1 MSRLALAHPEVAIKF
16 YIDGKCQFQTNGR
29 NDLLEVIANIFGYAV
44 AKSMIPFEFETI
56 DYQVK
61 GYLGKPDI
69 AKASRYY
76 MITLLNGRN
85 VYMPKVQGAIKD
97 AYNDFIP
104 PSKYPFVALDFYVD
118 YALVDVNVHPSKREV
133 RFSKEE
139 ELRLALLEKIPEAL
153 RPKTIYDEIPVSEVK
168 KVEKPVIEHVDLF
181 DTMEVEDNNPKI
193 EKVEEIKNEY
203 VKETPKYNE
212 VVQEFVKDNNI
223 NNTIKE
229 SHEGTKEEPYVD
241 TFKSQDEEYVTPIT
255 KEPEQPK
262 RVCPIRPLAQLNKT
276 YIIGEDING
285 DGGFYLVDQHAAME
299 RINFEYFTHLYAKK
313 IITMNPLVPIVIN
326 LKPSDV
332 TLFTNQKREILKLIG
347 LEFEPFGYNAFK
359 VVTIPTW
366 IHRED
371 EKEYVDDLVDMAIHD
386 DKVDEFKL
394 RKHAIAT
401 MACKASL
408 KANMNCT
415 MEEAGVML
423 ERLFNCE
430 NPHNCPHGR
439 PIIVKFTKYELEK
452 LFKRTGV

>member
-1 MSRLALAHPEVAIKF
+1 
-16 YIDGKCQFQTNGR
+16 
-29 NDLLEVIANIFGYAV
+29 
-44 AKSMIPFEFETI
+44 
-56 DYQVK
+56 
-61 GYLGKPDI
+61 
-69 AKASRYY
+69 
-76 MITLLNGRN
+76 
-85 VYMPKVQGAIKD
+85 
-97 AYNDFIP
+97 
-104 PSKYPFVALDFYVD
+104 
-118 YALVDVNVHPSKREV
+118 
-133 RFSKEE
+133 
-139 ELRLALLEKIPEAL
+139 
-153 RPKTIYDEIPVSEVK
+153 
-168 KVEKPVIEHVDLF
+168 
-181 DTMEVEDNNPKI
+181 
-193 EKVEEIKNEY
+193 
-203 VKETPKYNE
+203 
-212 VVQEFVKDNNI
+212 
-223 NNTIKE
+223 
-229 SHEGTKEEPYVD
+229 
-241 TFKSQDEEYVTPIT
+241 
-255 KEPEQPK
+255 
-262 RVCPIRPLAQLNKT
+262 
-276 YIIGEDING
+276 
-285 DGGFYLVDQHAAME
+285 ME
-299 RINFEYFTHLYAKK
+299 RINFEYFTGLYAKK

-371 EKEYVDDLVDMAIHD
+371 EREYVDDLVDMALHD

-415 MEEAGVML
+415 MEEANVML